1 MNSWKTE
8 RERKENSNRRERKR
22 ERKQAR
28 CSRGYRLKANDQ
40 ISQISL
46 IENIRNMVGIKFY
59 LITLNNKVIVR

>member
-22 ERKQAR
+22 EWKQAR
-28 CSRGYRLKANDQ
+28 CSRGSRLKANDQ
-40 ISQISL
+40 ISL
-46 IENIRNMVGIKFY
+46 IDNIRNMVGIKFY

>member
-8 RERKENSNRRERKR
+8 RERKENSNRR

-40 ISQISL
+40 ISPISL
-46 IENIRNMVGIKFY
+46 IDNIRNMVGIKFY